1 MTPSIGPDLQGV
13 LAPLGV
19 LRAAINLGNPILAQ
33 REPATG
39 RPVGVS
45 VDLARELARRLDVP
59 IELIAFE
66 KAAQS
71 VTAVRD
77 EAADV
82 GFFAIDP
89 ARSAGL
95 LFTAAYVVIEGSH
108 LVRTD
113 SSIVDNEAVDR
124 EGIRV
129 AVASGSAYD
138 LHLTRELASA
148 SIERFRLPAE
158 VLVALRERRVDV
170 AAGIR
175 SMLADWQHAEPGLRL
190 LPGRFMLIQQAMGL
204 PASRGDAARLHLSAF
219 VEEMKATGF
228 VHDALARHR
237 IDGGSVAPPA

>member
-1 MTPSIGPDLQGV
+1 MTLPDSGARLVTPSIEPV
-13 LAPLGV
+13 LKSVFAPLGV

-33 REPATG
+33 REPDTG
-39 RPVGVS
+39 QPKGVS
-45 VDLARELARRLDVP
+45 IDLARELARRLDVP
-59 IELIAFE
+59 LELIAFE

-71 VTAVRD
+71 VGAVRD

-108 LVRTD
+108 LVRID
-113 SSIVDNEAVDR
+113 SPIADNEAVDR

-138 LHLTRELASA
+138 LHLTRELANA
-148 SIERFRLPAE
+148 SVERFRLPAE
-158 VLVALRERRVDV
+158 VLAALRDRRVDV

-175 SMLADWQHAEPGLRL
+175 TMLAEWQRAEPGLRL

-204 PASRGDAARLHLSAF
+204 PVSRGDAARLHLAAF
-219 VEEMKATGF
+219 VEEMKASG
-228 VHDALARHR
+228 
-237 IDGGSVAPPA
+237 